1 MIQCYD
7 LNKKIK
13 IINIHVQTHINATN
27 VQVLSQ
33 SYNRVP

>member
-7 LNKKIK
+7 LNQKIK
-13 IINIHVQTHINATN
+13 IINMPVQTHINATN

-33 SYNRVP
+33 SYDRT

>member
-7 LNKKIK
+7 LNKQIK
-13 IINIHVQTHINATN
+13 TINIPVQTHINATN

-33 SYNRVP
+33 SYDRT